1 MMMTFLFV
9 SVAVTMIQT
18 AGAYLRYLP
27 FSSELSSE
35 EKNHLW
41 QILLTWAIF
50 SVSLNFVIISGFEMN
65 APLYKVVMFFGWLP
79 YFLISVSI
87 IKRPFSTHIFI
98 LGMQCIWAI
107 MLHTAAIMSE
117 RFANLSL
124 ELEHLFYTHAVVYL
138 LLFLVLL
145 PVERIVFKNLLPSF
159 QIFSSSFRWPMALL
173 PMIIFIGVS
182 LPIADDLLVHDWR
195 YSISRLGLPI
205 AFFFIYR
212 AMSIAT
218 KQAEQYENDIQ
229 ESLWMSRQID
239 TLKEYDTLREN
250 NNQEML
256 AISHELRE
264 SYICLDKY
272 LAANDIQAAIKHI
285 EAQEGRLVGA
295 PLRLFSDFPLV
306 NAALAIYISRAEKLG
321 IAPNVKIDL
330 PKDMSTDEHDFA
342 ALLSNLLENAVQA
355 EEQQPVGR
363 RFLSVVINAKDG
375 KFALEIVNLSDS
387 QLILGKNGMPR
398 SSVPGRGVGMA
409 FLTEFVQKY
418 NADIKFTQENGRVQ
432 VSMNWAL

>member
-1 MMMTFLFV
+1 
-9 SVAVTMIQT
+9 MICW
-18 AGAYLRYLP
+18 Y
-27 FSSELSSE
+27 
-35 EKNHLW
+35 
-41 QILLTWAIF
+41 
-50 SVSLNFVIISGFEMN
+50 M
-65 APLYKVVMFFGWLP
+65 
-79 YFLISVSI
+79 
-87 IKRPFSTHIFI
+87 
-98 LGMQCIWAI
+98 
-107 MLHTAAIMSE
+107 
-117 RFANLSL
+117 
-124 ELEHLFYTHAVVYL
+124 
-138 LLFLVLL
+138 
-145 PVERIVFKNLLPSF
+145 
-159 QIFSSSFRWPMALL
+159 
-173 PMIIFIGVS
+173 IGVTVFQG
-182 LPIADDLLVHDWR
+182 LVFP
-195 YSISRLGLPI
+195 SR
-205 AFFFIYR
+205 FFFIYR

-250 NNQEML
+250 SNQEML

-306 NAALAIYISRAEKLG
+306 NAALAIYVSRAEKLG

-330 PKDMSTDEHDFA
+330 PKNMSTDEHDFA
-342 ALLSNLLENAVQA
+342 TLLSNLLENAVKA

-375 KFALEIVNLSDS
+375 KCALEIVNLSDS

-418 NADIKFTQENGRVQ
+418 DADIKFTQENGRVQ